1 MSKKISL
8 AEFVKKAK
16 KDLENFEAY
25 WLQKQRE
32 SPKWY
37 PEELFPGDWDEQ
49 LINFLGHIVDPD
61 L

>member
-1 MSKKISL
+1 MSEEISL

-25 WLQKQRE
+25 WLQKQKE

-37 PEELFPGDWDEQ
+37 PSKLSPGDWDEQ
-49 LINFLGHIVDPD
+49 LITFLGHIVDHN